1 MANSLK
7 IKGKGLT
14 RTDREPEQKDG
25 AQKERTIISRSPR
38 DLAGTLGNTSMSQMP
53 DAEYRRIKAVNY
65 SGLKLFAE
73 CPLYYWE
80 QYLNPDRE
88 PETES
93 PALRIGTAGHL
104 RILEGAEI
112 YHDTYIRE
120 PSYDK
125 RLKANKDH
133 YQEWLANKGDR
144 IPLPADEWDMVERM
158 AAAVLGSPL
167 ASALVEGKGGYSEE
181 VCQAID
187 PETGMLLKC
196 KADRI
201 ATIGGKTYVIDLKTC
216 SRRYGGAGQDGFG
229 KSVAKFKYHWQAAFY
244 TDLIGASGDWGPVEN
259 FVFVVVEKESP
270 HAVAIY
276 ECDDQMMEAGRMQ
289 YREALHRFKECQEK
303 DQWPGFDTQ
312 ITSLSLPRWAL

>member
-1 MANSLK
+1 MSGTFGAPAGPCGNS
-7 IKGKGLT
+7 
-14 RTDREPEQKDG
+14 
-25 AQKERTIISRSPR
+25 KEH
-38 DLAGTLGNTSMSQMP
+38 AMSQMP

-65 SGLKLFAE
+65 SGLKLFAD
-73 CPLYYWE
+73 CPLYFWE

-93 PALRIGTAGHL
+93 PALRIGRAGHM

-112 YHDTYIRE
+112 YHNTYIKE
-120 PSYDK
+120 ASFDK
-125 RLKANKDH
+125 RTKAGKEAH
-133 YQEWLANKGDR
+133 KEWLANIGNR
-144 IPLPADEWDMVERM
+144 EPLPADEWDMIERM
-158 AAAVLGSPL
+158 ATAVLGSPL
-167 ASALVEGKGGYSEE
+167 ASALVEGAGGYSEE

-201 ATIGGKTYVIDLKTC
+201 ATVNGKTYVVDLKTC

-244 TDLIGASGDWGPVEN
+244 SDLITASGDWGPVEN
-259 FVFVVVEKESP
+259 FIFVVVEKEPP

-276 ECDDQMMEAGRMQ
+276 ECDEQLLETGRRQ
-289 YREALHRFKECQEK
+289 YREALQRFKECQEK
-303 DQWPGFDTQ
+303 DQWPGFDQQ